1 MIPLIDFYELY
12 PNEIPYE
19 VFKHLPKV
27 CQYCDSL
34 IVTTEELTLLKC
46 GNYKCPMHL
55 SHRADK
61 MFKLLGIQDVG
72 SGIAF
77 SLITQNNL
85 ESHLDILSLNLNQ
98 MPQSNRPEIRKKIY
112 DRLQVGR
119 RQKLSV
125 MLDLA
130 QIPSIGGKTAEL
142 VTAGFST
149 FKEFFDSF
157 SDGRKLAIH
166 IKQSLNLKSLT
177 DNTKIRAYH
186 LMLHKDELIRLD
198 DNFNAIKSSKE
209 KFMVVMTD
217 TISTVTSTSF
227 NLNNRTN
234 FINLLNEKYEGV
246 VTFINNGSSLSNA
259 DVLLTDS
266 TRNTTKRKNAVY
278 HGIPISTFADFAD
291 NIEKVYGK
299 GKEDIDLRRIK

>member
-12 PNEIPYE
+12 PNEIPYD

-34 IVTTEELTLLKC
+34 IVTTEELTILKC
-46 GNYKCPMHL
+46 GNYKCPMHMA
-55 SHRADK
+55 HRADK
-61 MFKLLGIQDVG
+61 MFKLLGIQEVG
-72 SGIAF
+72 SGTAF
-77 SLITQNNL
+77 TLITQNNL
-85 ESHLDILSLNLNQ
+85 NSHLDILSLKPNQ
-98 MPQSNRPEIRKKIY
+98 MPHTNRPEIRRKIY

-130 QIPSIGGKTAEL
+130 QIPSIGDKTAEL
-142 VTAGFST
+142 ITAGFST
-149 FKEFFDSF
+149 FQEFFDSF
-157 SDGRKLAIH
+157 SDGRQLAIH
-166 IKQSLNLKSLT
+166 IKQSLNLKALT

-186 LMLHKDELIRLD
+186 LLLHKDELIRLD
-198 DNFNAIKSSKE
+198 SNFNPIKSSKE
-209 KFMVVMTD
+209 KLLVVMTD
-217 TISTVTSTSF
+217 TITTVTSTSF
-227 NLNNRTN
+227 NLSNRTN
-234 FINLLNEKYEGV
+234 FIRLLNDKYEGI

-259 DVLLTDS
+259 DVLLTDT

-278 HGIPISTFADFAD
+278 HRVPISTFADFAD
-291 NIEKVYGK
+291 NIAKVYGE